1 VVLRIGW
8 LVGAIVG
15 ASLAP
20 SAHAT
25 TFDYVAFVGAA
36 KVGEAQITVERQA
49 DRYAISGEARA
60 VGFMDFLTQWHS
72 LFSASGTV
80 DDGHPIVREF
90 SLIERA
96 RNKIK
101 EIFLANGKITYTK
114 NGRTREPR
122 LPENGLD
129 LLSALF
135 VNQDCG
141 IDSVHNGK
149 DSYRLHLRKRT
160 ETPASISGH
169 KPTVVCSF
177 DVTDVDDEE
186 IRAEVWLGPI
196 GELFVP
202 LRLDIQ
208 GALEG
213 SVRVAG

>member
-1 VVLRIGW
+1 NVVAHVSLPNSRVKSQGFLHAAKTACHCKRRSGNWPPLFLHYLWEKPRLVVLRIRL

-20 SAHAT
+20 SAYAT

-122 LPENGLD
+122 LPEN
-129 LLSALF
+129 
-135 VNQDCG
+135 
-141 IDSVHNGK
+141 
-149 DSYRLHLRKRT
+149 
-160 ETPASISGH
+160 
-169 KPTVVCSF
+169 
-177 DVTDVDDEE
+177 
-186 IRAEVWLGPI
+186 
-196 GELFVP
+196 
-202 LRLDIQ
+202 
-208 GALEG
+208 
-213 SVRVAG
+213 